1 MTAGFPVSRMPTT
14 WYPELIVVV
23 AGMLVS
29 ILTVPPGSRQ
39 QLAAMMLV
47 SACLLAAAALARRS
61 PGTALG
67 LTWLALGAHLFAG
80 HMALPIEILAIW
92 IAYGIG
98 RHGSLSS
105 VIATALSVPLA
116 ALVVVGL
123 GSAVDYELL
132 GTLRAIIGRFSSP
145 LARATVAVS
154 LVLLPLLA
162 PLGAGIAARFAA
174 ASEERQSDLI
184 EEQQARLAADE
195 RSAIARD
202 VHDVVGHSLTVI
214 LAQAEAGQFVTT
226 EAELRATLE
235 RISGVARSSLR
246 DVRTVLADLK
256 QDTSDLRAPLR
267 ALAGSGFKVVETSTG
282 TPRPLPPELSTT
294 IRRILQEIVTNV
306 VKHADP
312 SEPVHVAWI
321 WSDNLQVHVSN
332 RPAATPAPDGSGM
345 GIESMT
351 ARALAVGGT
360 ARVWR
365 EGDIVTSHFSI
376 PITRHQEI
384 R

>member
-67 LTWLALGAHLFAG
+67 LTWLALGAHLLAG

-98 RHGSLSS
+98 RYGSFTT
-105 VIATALSVPLA
+105 VIAAAVSVPLA

-184 EEQQARLAADE
+184 EEQQARLAADDAAPS
-195 RSAIARD
+195 RAMC
-202 VHDVVGHSLTVI
+202 
-214 LAQAEAGQFVTT
+214 TT
-226 EAELRATLE
+226 
-235 RISGVARSSLR
+235 SW
-246 DVRTVLADLK
+246 
-256 QDTSDLRAPLR
+256 DTR
-267 ALAGSGFKVVETSTG
+267 
-282 TPRPLPPELSTT
+282 
-294 IRRILQEIVTNV
+294 
-306 VKHADP
+306 
-312 SEPVHVAWI
+312 
-321 WSDNLQVHVSN
+321 
-332 RPAATPAPDGSGM
+332 
-345 GIESMT
+345 
-351 ARALAVGGT
+351 
-360 ARVWR
+360 
-365 EGDIVTSHFSI
+365 
-376 PITRHQEI
+376 
-384 R
+384 